1 MAGVNRRPEGKR
13 VVKKSSRAPVGLI
26 VVLCAVAAV
35 AALYLGLCVWAG
47 GHILPN
53 SSAAGVELGGLSHAA
68 AEKQMQQA
76 AQEFRDKTVN
86 LTCGGVSIP
95 CELGKAGLSWDSAQV
110 LSQLSSEGSF
120 FTRGAAWLRAL
131 GGERSV
137 DEGALRFE
145 DQLYMDGLITELTS
159 AMSNPVEQHSV
170 AVGETEIRITAGHAG
185 QSIDTTTVEAVLC
198 ERIANGRDYSDLALE
213 AVVTQPDALD
223 LESLHAEI
231 YVEPMNAALNGET
244 FEITPSVTGVSFD
257 IPTAQALFERAEAGE
272 TVVVPLVFTQ
282 PEVTTE
288 LMEASLFANVLG
300 EAKSTV
306 SGSAARKSNVK
317 LACSMVTETIL
328 LPGEEFSY
336 WSMITPCSKEQGF
349 QDAPTYVNG
358 ETVPGVGGGVCQV
371 SSSIYTAT
379 LYANLEIVQRNQHTY
394 AVGYLPDGNDAMVNG
409 GSSDFKFRNSTEWPI
424 KIVAGVEGSKLT
436 VQILGTK
443 TDDTYVKLEFVELSS
458 NPYET
463 IYQIDNSVP
472 AGTPKEKTSGYRG
485 RKTETYR
492 CIYDGNG
499 NLIGRTLE
507 NKNSYARRD
516 RILLINSADAAK
528 YNVDPVSGAKL
539 PESQVTPAPAVSA
552 TPAVSTTPVPETTP
566 APSAEP
572 TPEVTPP
579 ADLPTMGQ
587 LPVMQTGDI
596 TQ

>member
-1 MAGVNRRPEGKR
+1 MASVNKKPDGKR
-13 VVKKSSRAPVGLI
+13 VAKKSSRAPVGAI
-26 VVLCAVAAV
+26 VVLCVAAAA
-35 AALYLGLCVWAG
+35 AALYIGLCAWAG
-47 GHILPN
+47 GHVLPN
-53 SSAAGVELGGLSHAA
+53 SSAAGIELGGLSRAA
-68 AEKQMQQA
+68 AQERLEQA
-76 AQEFRDKTVN
+76 AQEFQDKTVN

-110 LSQLSSEGSF
+110 LDQLGSEGSF

-145 DQLYMDGLITELTS
+145 DQLYMDGLITALTS

-170 AVGETEIRITAGHAG
+170 AVGQSEIRITAGHAG
-185 QSIDTTTVEAVLC
+185 QSIDTTTVEQELC
-198 ERIANGRDYSDLALE
+198 QRIANGRDYSDLALE

-223 LESLHAEI
+223 LGALHDEI
-231 YVEPMNAALNGET
+231 YVEPANAVLDGET

-257 IPTAQALFERAEAGE
+257 IPTAQALFERAEAGQ
-272 TVVVPLVFTQ
+272 TITVPLILTE
-282 PEVTTE
+282 PEITTE
-288 LMEASLFANVLG
+288 LMEASLFADVLG

-306 SGSAARKSNVK
+306 SGSSARKSNVK
-317 LACSMVTETIL
+317 LASSLVNATIL

-336 WSMITPCSKEQGF
+336 WSMIAPCTKEQGF

-409 GSSDFKFRNSTEWPI
+409 GSSDYKFRNNTQWPI
-424 KIVAGVEGSKLT
+424 KIVAGVEGNKLT

-443 TDDTYVKLEFVELSS
+443 TDDTYVKLEFAELSS

-463 IYQIDNSVP
+463 IYQIDDSIP
-472 AGTPKEKTSGYRG
+472 AGTTKEKTSGYRG

-492 CIYDGNG
+492 CIYDGDG
-499 NLIGRTLE
+499 NLISRTLE

-516 RILLINSADAAK
+516 RILLINSADAAG
-528 YNVDPVSGAKL
+528 YNVDPVTGAKL
-539 PESQVTPAPAVSA
+539 PESGAASAPTTVTTPAVSA
-552 TPAVSTTPVPETTP
+552 APVPETTP
-566 APSAEP
+566 EPSAAP
-572 TPEVTPP
+572 TPTPTPTAELP
-579 ADLPTMGQ
+579 AMEQ
-587 LPVMQTGDI
+587 LPVMQTGDL